1 MFMTFIDL
9 DQPHLSV
16 FYTKKYY
23 NKKFGTNLRSLKKL
37 KNYYKR
43 YYTRQIEDLFNHP
56 IHPMGKPSGHVF
68 YAKPVYI
75 DTNKS

>member
-37 KNYYKR
+37 KNYSKW
-43 YYTRQIEDLFNHP
+43 YYTRQVEDMFNHP
-56 IHPMGKPSGHVF
+56 IRPMGKPSGHIF
-68 YAKPVYI
+68 YAKPVYT